1 MAKKTDKN
9 AKRVVLADVAREA
22 KVSATTVSAVLHACK
37 GNNTRFSESTA
48 RIVREAAEK
57 LGYRANRTFRNLNR
71 KRQGTLGVVHA
82 PGAFLSGY
90 TLSAMSYQASDCDFM
105 LALSHIDGREPI
117 FIKEH
122 AVDGV
127 AVFGQLESQLL
138 ERIADLE
145 IPVLHVNS
153 NLRNQPGSI
162 TFDEEGGMSAAVE
175 HLAGNGC
182 KRLCL
187 IERGQS
193 RGQEHYSRAL
203 RWKALQESSREYGLC
218 RPRRH
223 VLQQPWAGDLR
234 REVVSPEPLIAEM
247 HDLLAQSD
255 RPDAV
260 ILDYRILSAPLYEAA
275 RRCSLKIPEDL
286 CVIGVNTFDPI
297 DHTYPF
303 LSSIT
308 LDFEELGR
316 QIIRTLVEMVEDP
329 EASGPSLTFPLKF
342 VRRCSS

>member
-1 MAKKTDKN
+1 MAKRTEKSG
-9 AKRVVLADVAREA
+9 KRVVLADVAREA

-71 KRQGTLGVVHA
+71 KRQGTLGIVHA

-105 LALSHIDGREPI
+105 LTLSHIDGQEPI

-127 AVFGQLESQLL
+127 AVFGQLGQKLL

-145 IPVLHVNS
+145 IPILHVNS
-153 NLRNQPGSI
+153 NRRNQPGTI
-162 TFDEEGGMSAAVE
+162 TFDEEGGMSAAVD
-175 HLAGNGC
+175 HLTGSGC
-182 KRLCL
+182 KSLCL
-187 IERGQS
+187 IERGQG
-193 RGQEHYSRAL
+193 RGQEHYSRDL
-203 RWKALQESSREYGLC
+203 RWNALQESCRNHGLC

-223 VLQQPWAGDLR
+223 VLKHPWAGDLR
-234 REVVSPEPLIAEM
+234 REVVSPEPLIEEM
-247 HDLLAQSD
+247 QAILTQSD

-275 RRCSLKIPEDL
+275 RRCSLAIPENL
-286 CVIGVNTFDPI
+286 SVIGVNTFDPV

-329 EASGPSLTFPLKF
+329 EDSGSSLTFPLKF